1 MVLIAFNN
9 VFWGW
14 IDVHLTVV
22 VTLDPVTKYH
32 EQSYFLLKLSNIISF
47 VKTDVKST

>member
-1 MVLIAFNN
+1 MCWTIDVLIAFNN

-22 VTLDPVTKYH
+22 TVDPVTK
-32 EQSYFLLKLSNIISF
+32 
-47 VKTDVKST
+47 

>member
-1 MVLIAFNN
+1 MVLIGFNN

-22 VTLDPVTKYH
+22 TLDPVT
-32 EQSYFLLKLSNIISF
+32 SNINSLYFLLKLSNIISF
-47 VKTDVKST
+47 VKTDVKSM

>member
-1 MVLIAFNN
+1 MYLNGYNTINTHQCVGRLMVLIGFNN

-22 VTLDPVTKYH
+22 TLDPVTK
-32 EQSYFLLKLSNIISF
+32 
-47 VKTDVKST
+47 